1 MWRLLCF
8 WQMYGILLLSAESRK
23 TKGKQMALDAKTANT
38 VRHLLMRLSAETTVD
53 AWLLAENEELAE
65 MWKDGATYEQMLEW
79 VNENY

>member
-1 MWRLLCF
+1 
-8 WQMYGILLLSAESRK
+8 
-23 TKGKQMALDAKTANT
+23 MALDAKTANT

-79 VNENY
+79 VNENF

>member
-1 MWRLLCF
+1 M
-8 WQMYGILLLSAESRK
+8 
-23 TKGKQMALDAKTANT
+23 TLDTAT
-38 VRHLLMRLSAETTVD
+38 ATVVRHLLMRLSAETTVD

>member
-8 WQMYGILLLSAESRK
+8 WQMCGILLLSAESRK
-23 TKGKQMALDAKTANT
+23 TKGKQMALDAQTANT

-79 VNENY
+79 VNENF

>member
-1 MWRLLCF
+1 MTYR
-8 WQMYGILLLSAESRK
+8 QKAEKRK
-23 TKGKQMALDAKTANT
+23 GNEMTLDTAT
-38 VRHLLMRLSAETTVD
+38 ATVVRHLLMRLSAETTVD